1 MDLLITVI
9 LRLIIEYIVMNILKF
24 VNNRMATDHET
35 KYPQISS
42 NFQFLFFKLFVFSF
56 SDRCFYK
63 KHPLRKLNIEMFTES
78 QSKINFTFLLERAG
92 LKSNVYFF
100 VEKKA
105 SSGVTEL
112 SDICPRT
119 IR

>member
-24 VNNRMATDHET
+24 VNNRMATDYET

-42 NFQFLFFKLFVFSF
+42 NFQFLFLKLFVFSF